1 MSSRDA
7 RPDAR
12 ARIVRAAAKL
22 LATGGRSAVTTRAV
36 SAAAGVQP
44 PTIYRHFGDMQGL
57 LGVVARETLAV
68 HVREQATRAL
78 TNDPVEDLRRG
89 WDLHIAYGL
98 ANPDAFA
105 LLYSA
110 PSVAA
115 YTSVIQEGV
124 AVLQG
129 LVARVAEAGR
139 LRVDVVHATVLIHAA
154 GTGVTL
160 TLAAT
165 APKERDPRLSETM
178 REAILTAITV
188 PASAKGRNGGAAAA
202 PAAEHLAVHA
212 VALRALLTDA
222 PSVLSPA
229 ERQLLSDWLDLLATA
244 RSPRAPM
251 RRSPGAPRRT
261 RSARRSR

>member
-1 MSSRDA
+1 MSSRDP
-7 RPDAR
+7 RPDTR
-12 ARIVRAAAKL
+12 TRIVRAAAEL
-22 LATGGRSAVTTRAV
+22 LATGGRNAVTTRAV

-57 LGVVARETLAV
+57 LDVVARETLAV
-68 HVREQATRAL
+68 HVRDQATRAL

-89 WDLHIAYGL
+89 WDLHIAFGL
-98 ANPDAFA
+98 AHPDAFA

-115 YTSVIQEGV
+115 SVSAIHEGV

-139 LRVDVVHATVLIHAA
+139 LRVDVAHATVLIHAA

-160 TLAAT
+160 TLAGT
-165 APKERDPRLSETM
+165 PPEERDPRLSETM

-188 PASAKGRNGGAAAA
+188 PASAEALHRGPDAAA
-202 PAAEHLAVHA
+202 PAADRVVVHA
-212 VALRALLTDA
+212 IALRALLTEA
-222 PSVLSPA
+222 PGVLSPA
-229 ERQLLSDWLDLLATA
+229 ERQLLSDWLDRLA
-244 RSPRAPM
+244 
-251 RRSPGAPRRT
+251 G
-261 RSARRSR
+261 SAAVRVSADVGSLKGS